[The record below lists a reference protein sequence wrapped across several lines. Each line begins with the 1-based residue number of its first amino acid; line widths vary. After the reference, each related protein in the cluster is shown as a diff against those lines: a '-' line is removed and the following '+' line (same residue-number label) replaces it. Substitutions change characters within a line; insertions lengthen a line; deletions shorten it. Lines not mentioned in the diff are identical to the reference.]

1 MLIKYGRILVVDD
14 DPNSRDIL
22 KRLLTLSGYEV
33 ETVISGKEAVK
44 RLKRSKFNLVLTD
57 LDMPDM
63 DGITLLSHVKSQY
76 PDIPVIMV
84 TGRASGESRNEALEV
99 GADGLLSKPYTEDQL
114 LAIVSESLTEKK
126 K

>member
-1 MLIKYGRILVVDD
+1 MMKKHGRILVVDD
-14 DPNSRDIL
+14 DPKSRNIVE
-22 KRLLTLSGYEV
+22 RLLTLTDYEV
-33 ETVISGKEAVK
+33 EIVISSEEAVR

-114 LAIVSESLTEKK
+114 LAIVSESLTKK
-126 K
+126 KK